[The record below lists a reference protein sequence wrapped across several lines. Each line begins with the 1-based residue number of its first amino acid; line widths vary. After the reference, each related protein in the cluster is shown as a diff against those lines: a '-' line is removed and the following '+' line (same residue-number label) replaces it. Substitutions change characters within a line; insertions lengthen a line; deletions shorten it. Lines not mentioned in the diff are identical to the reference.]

1 MVFSTDSDPDAHEEN
16 ATRALELPETVSNF
30 YDQQYKDAEKE
41 IPRSYD
47 LEEDSGFSSSNDA
60 LHIGEA
66 SFEDNQIETIT
77 LEYDM
82 GISKETKLYSR
93 WCRRC
98 FNCLPCC
105 RRSYEIAGDG
115 LEDKPSNEELLS
127 VAFISFLSFT
137 IAQAI
142 AAYFAKSQAMF
153 ADSIAMGADS
163 FTYGFNLIAERM
175 KNRAHDTIR
184 TKMEGEHRKMK
195 EDQGITEVNEI
206 DEEVEQIE
214 LERRIDRAK
223 RKLHLKLELIPPL
236 ISVFTLICVT
246 SFILHE
252 SVGVLMLD
260 AKRDKA
266 FQSRPDVIVMF
277 AFSSLNLVVDVVN
290 IMFFKKA
297 DYLFGFDTFEEGFH
311 EVEQFNS
318 SGLDGETKPNLDSRG
333 RSDDSGDKEN
343 DDTVAKSRSSSP
355 AKSKKAK
362 VRQKLSKNFK
372 GILKESKRREGGA
385 YTTLG
390 SDSNDSEVYNDS
402 VDDIEM
408 TPAKNEFGMFTIDDG
423 DELNENDAYRANK
436 FTFEE
441 ESAELD
447 LPELH
452 ANAVDDDMNQQMY
465 DEYNSHKRKSNLNM
479 CSAWTHVFADT
490 VRSLAVL
497 IAALLGEFVKGV
509 SPEVA
514 DASAAVVVS
523 SIILVA
529 LLPLLNGMLRIC
541 RELLLLRREEIFM
554 NQHMAS
560 KGSFA

>member
-1 MVFSTDSDPDAHEEN
+1 MAFSTDTDLDAHEEN
-16 ATRALELPETVSNF
+16 AARALELPETVSNF

-41 IPRSYD
+41 IPRSFD
-47 LEEDSGFSSSNDA
+47 LEEESGFSSSNNA
-60 LHIGEA
+60 LQIGEDG
-66 SFEDNQIETIT
+66 FDDDQIETIT

-137 IAQAI
+137 IAQFI
-142 AAYFAKSQAMF
+142 AAYFAKSQAMLG
-153 ADSIAMGADS
+153 DSMAMFVDAG
-163 FTYGFNLIAERM
+163 TYGFNLIAERM

-184 TKMEGEHRKMK
+184 TKIEGQHRKMK

-206 DEEVEQIE
+206 DEEVEQME
-214 LERRIDRAK
+214 LERKIDRAK

-260 AKRDKA
+260 AKRDEA

-277 AFSSLNLVVDVVN
+277 VFSSLNLVVDVVN
-290 IMFFKKA
+290 MMFFKKG
-297 DYLFGFDTFEEGFH
+297 DHLFGFDTFEEDFH

-318 SGLDGETKPNLDSRG
+318 SGLDRETQPHLDPRG
-333 RSDDSGDKEN
+333 RSNDSGDKEN
-343 DDTVAKSRSSSP
+343 DDTVARSRSSSP
-355 AKSKKAK
+355 TKSNKAK

-372 GILKESKRREGGA
+372 GILKESKHRKGGA
-385 YTTLG
+385 YATLG

-408 TPAKNEFGMFTIDDG
+408 SPSKNGVGIFTIDDEDG
-423 DELNENDAYRANK
+423 SNENDEHQTNK
-436 FTFEE
+436 FTFEK

-447 LPELH
+447 SPESH
-452 ANAVDDDMNQQMY
+452 ANSLDDDMNQQLY

-497 IAALLGEFVKGV
+497 IAALLGEFVEGV
-509 SPEVA
+509 SPEIA

-529 LLPLLNGMLRIC
+529 LLPLLNGMVRIC
-541 RELLLLRREEIFM
+541 RELLLLRREEVFV
-554 NQHMAS
+554 NQHMTS